1 MFCPPPPIQYALLHS
16 VGAASLLFALLQIS
30 KKVGIKDES
39 GYVPRFFSTV
49 TLGRSSLLGVFY
61 LIVTWL
67 LTSFYI
73 FLFGAG
79 CYIFS
84 FLGFCHGC
92 VYFEIFLW
100 TLGFVGCLYATISI
114 IKFLIVIS

>member
-16 VGAASLLFALLQIS
+16 VGAASLLFVVLQVVERL
-30 KKVGIKDES
+30 KIKDKS
-39 GYVPRFFSTV
+39 IYVPRFRTI
-49 TLGRSSLLGVFY
+49 TLGRWSLLGIFY
-61 LIVTWL
+61 LTATWL

-84 FLGFCHGC
+84 FPGFCHGC

>member
-30 KKVGIKDES
+30 KKVDIKTKS
-39 GYVPRFFSTV
+39 GYMPGFLVI
-49 TLGRSSLLGVFY
+49 TLGKSSLFGVFY
-61 LIVTWL
+61 LTATWL

-73 FLFGAG
+73 FLFP
-79 CYIFS
+79 S
-84 FLGFCHGC
+84 FCHGC

-100 TLGFVGCLYATISI
+100 TLGFVGSLYATISI
-114 IKFLIVIS
+114 FKFLITGYFVATSDVD